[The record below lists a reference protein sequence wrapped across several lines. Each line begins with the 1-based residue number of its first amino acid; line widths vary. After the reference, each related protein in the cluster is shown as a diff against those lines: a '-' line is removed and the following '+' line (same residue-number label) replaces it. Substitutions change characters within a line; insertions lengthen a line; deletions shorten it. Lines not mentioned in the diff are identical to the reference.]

1 MPATLT
7 PAQPSGLPGA
17 RSAGASGAAAAI
29 PRLPFFVAGALILA
43 QVVVSA
49 INLSPL
55 IDYYTV
61 ARLLDI
67 NGEAN
72 LVAWLSAAVLL
83 AIAMGAAL
91 AAAADRASGASRRR
105 WRGWAFVS
113 ALFTLLSADE
123 AATLHEL
130 VGEKA
135 HHYLDVAALPSL
147 YTWVLVV
154 APVGLVLAF
163 FLIRWF
169 ATTLGWRSLTGRL
182 ALVAVALWLAVP
194 ILEALDP
201 TLGGPIFLSAVE
213 ETLEATGEALMLAA
227 VLIYLGTPGRGTALA
242 ARFGAGERPPG

>member
-1 MPATLT
+1 MTPALT
-7 PAQPSGLPGA
+7 PAPTPGLSGA
-17 RSAGASGAAAAI
+17 RSAGASDAAAAA
-29 PRLPFFVAGALILA
+29 PRLPFLVAGALILV
-43 QVVVSA
+43 QLIVSA

-55 IDYYTV
+55 IDHYTV

-83 AIAMGAAL
+83 AVALGAAL
-91 AAAADRASGASRRR
+91 AAAADRASGAPRRL
-105 WRGWAFVS
+105 WRGWAFVA

-135 HHYLDVAALPSL
+135 HRYLDVVALPSL

-154 APVGLVLAF
+154 APVGLVVAL

-169 ATTLGWRSLTGRL
+169 AATLGLRSLTGRL

-201 TLGGPIFLSAVE
+201 TLGGPVFLSAVE

-242 ARFGAGERPPG
+242 ARFGASGQPPG